1 MTTLFVKHNPA
12 FLEEEQLIE
21 NFVARQADFELV
33 KKIIGDHVPGSSSSQ
48 HQLITGARGSG
59 KTLLVHRLAAEINQ
73 HDALCNRFY
82 PLIFSEESYQVS
94 SAAEFWLESLFCLGR
109 QTGDEQLK
117 EAYLELRS
125 ETDDQQLSGRALQR
139 LLDFADS
146 AGKVILL
153 IVENLNML
161 FGDMANAEE
170 GENIRQT
177 LMNEPRLLLLATAT
191 NLFEGIDHPTTAM
204 FEMFRIHELQP
215 LDDEECNALWEL
227 NAGQKL
233 PGEQIRPVRIL
244 TGGNPRMLALFA
256 RCGAKRPFRQLL
268 DALVEAVDEHTEYFK
283 SHLDTMAPIERKVY
297 LALAELWSISSV
309 REIALVA
316 RLDVNKTSAY
326 LNRLLNRGIV
336 VIEKQAKRNKL
347 YGLSE
352 GSYSIYYLLRRY
364 GRLADRVRALV
375 KFMINLYDPLSD
387 RLFCEEGEIRL
398 YEHSR
403 DFFADFEEAV
413 MSLPE
418 RKHFQQYRDHFVSA
432 VVVARICPPR
442 HEAVKNIRVTE
453 RMTVFRGEEARE
465 NDVENKVLEEGFN
478 HAFGLLEASNYS
490 EAFHVFEAIIMVHK
504 SSSEDQ
510 IAVQVAVAIFGKGV
524 ALGNLNRPEEAVKT
538 YEELITTYKGRFE
551 ALLVLPVVMAMFSKG
566 CKLAELNRPEEAI
579 EVYGEA
585 IATYKDCSE
594 EQIVKWVVMA
604 LFGKAVLLG
613 ELNRKHEAL
622 QLYEELL
629 AQFKERTEGEV
640 AEQVAKCMIHNG
652 VILGDLHRWDEEI
665 QTYEELIAC
674 YKERPE
680 TGILEHVVSALFN
693 KGIALD
699 SLHRSDEAIQTYEEL
714 IATYKE
720 RSEEQIVV
728 KVSNAML
735 NTGVVYGKLDRYQ
748 EAETALLK
756 AMEVSA
762 QGLRAQLVL
771 LKLLMK
777 MQERQNEALE
787 LAGQY
792 VANSDLVES
801 TIEGAIAQFVKLAV
815 LGYAPEAL
823 CILVGSPAE
832 RHLEPLV
839 AALRLY
845 TGAEVRSAVEIL
857 DVAKDV
863 VKKIEGQQRIMN

>member
-1 MTTLFVKHNPA
+1 MTTRFVKHNPA

-21 NFVARQADFELV
+21 NFVVRQADVELL
-33 KKIIGDHVPGSSSSQ
+33 KRIISDHVPGSSQ
-48 HQLITGARGSG
+48 HQLLTGARGSG
-59 KTLLVHRLAAEINQ
+59 KTLLVHRLAAEIRQ
-73 HDALCNRFY
+73 HDELRNRFY

-109 QTGDEQLK
+109 QTGDEQWK

-125 ETDDQQLSGRALQR
+125 EIDDQQLSGRALQL

-146 AGKVILL
+146 EGKVILL

-161 FGDMANAEE
+161 FGDLASAEE

-227 NAGQKL
+227 NAGEKL

-364 GRLADRVRALV
+364 GRLADRVRAIV
-375 KFMINLYDPLSD
+375 TFMIHLYDPLSAK
-387 RLFCEEGEIRL
+387 LLPGEEGEVL
-398 YEHSR
+398 VSEHSP
-403 DFFADFEEAV
+403 AVYAAFEEAV
-413 MSLPE
+413 MSLPD
-418 RKHFQQYRDHFVSA
+418 RKHFQQYRDHFAAA
-432 VVVARICPPR
+432 VVVARSCPARP
-442 HEAVKNIRVTE
+442 EAVKNIRVAE
-453 RMTVFRGEEARE
+453 RMTVLRNGEARE
-465 NDVENKVLEEGFN
+465 DDVENKVLEEGFN
-478 HAFGLLEASNYS
+478 HAFGLLEAGNYA

-510 IAVQVAVAIFGKGV
+510 IAVQVAGAMFGKGV

-538 YEELITTYKGRFE
+538 YDELITTFKGRFE
-551 ALLVLPVVMAMFSKG
+551 GLHVLPVVMAMFSKG
-566 CKLAELNRPEEAI
+566 CKLIDLNRSEGAI
-579 EVYGEA
+579 EAYEEL
-585 IATYKDCSE
+585 IATYKECSE
-594 EQIVKWVVMA
+594 EQIVKRVVMA
-604 LFGKAVLLG
+604 LFGKALLLD
-613 ELNRKHEAL
+613 ELHRKHEAL

-629 AQFKERTEGEV
+629 ALFKERNEGEV
-640 AEQVAKCMIHNG
+640 AEQVAKCMVHNG
-652 VILGDLHRWDEEI
+652 VLLGEQHRMDEEI
-665 QTYEELIAC
+665 QLYEELIAR
-674 YKERPE
+674 YTERPE
-680 TGILEHVVSALFN
+680 TGILEQVVSARFN

-699 SLHRSDEAIQTYEEL
+699 SLLRLDEAVQTYEEL

-720 RSEEQIVV
+720 RPEEQIVV

-735 NTGVVYGKLDRYQ
+735 NKGVVYGKLDRYQ
-748 EAETALLK
+748 EAETAFMK
-756 AMEVSA
+756 AMELSA

-787 LAGQY
+787 LAGEY
-792 VANSDLVES
+792 VADADLVES
-801 TIEGAIAQFVKLAV
+801 TIEGAIEQFVKLAA

-823 CILVGSPAE
+823 CILVDSPAE

-857 DVAKDV
+857 EVAKDV
-863 VKKIEGQQRIMN
+863 VKKIEEQQRLMN

>member
-1 MTTLFVKHNPA
+1 MTTRFVKHNPA
-12 FLEEEQLIE
+12 FLEEEQLRE
-21 NFVARQADFELV
+21 NFVVRQVDFELI
-33 KKIIGDHVPGSSSSQ
+33 KQIIRDHVPGSSQ

-59 KTLLVHRLAAEINQ
+59 KTLLVHRIAAEIER
-73 HDALCNRFY
+73 HDDLRNRFY

-109 QTGDEQLK
+109 KTGDEQLNQ
-117 EAYLELRS
+117 AYLELRS
-125 ETDDQQLSGRALQR
+125 EIDDQLLSGRALQH

-146 AGKVILL
+146 QGKEILL

-161 FGDMANAEE
+161 FGDLASEEE
-170 GENIRQT
+170 GATIRQT

-191 NLFEGIDHPTTAM
+191 SLFEGIDHPSTAM
-204 FEMFRIHELQP
+204 FEMFRIHELKP
-215 LDDEECNALWEL
+215 LDDEESNALWEL
-227 NAGQKL
+227 IAGEKL
-233 PGEQIRPVRIL
+233 PGEQIRPVKIL
-244 TGGNPRMLALFA
+244 TGGNPRMLALLA

-268 DALVEAVDEHTEYFK
+268 DDLVEAVDEHTEYFK

-375 KFMINLYDPLSD
+375 KFMIYLYDPLSD
-387 RLFCEEGEIRL
+387 KQLSGEEGEIL
-398 YEHSR
+398 LSEHSH
-403 DFFADFEEAV
+403 DFFAAFEESV

-418 RKHFQQYRDHFVSA
+418 RKHFQECRDHFAAA
-432 VVVARICPPR
+432 VVVARSCPARP
-442 HEAVKNIRVTE
+442 EAVKNIRVAE
-453 RMTVFRGEEARE
+453 RMTVFRGGEALE
-465 NDVENKVLEEGFN
+465 DDVENKVLEEGFN
-478 HAFGLLEASNYS
+478 HAFGLLEAGNYA

-504 SSSEDQ
+504 SSPEDQ
-510 IAVQVAVAIFGKGV
+510 IAVQVAGAMFGKGV

-566 CKLAELNRPEEAI
+566 CKLHDLNRPEEAMQAYE
-579 EVYGEA
+579 EV

-622 QLYEELL
+622 QLYEEHL
-629 AQFKERTEGEV
+629 AQFKERAEGEV
-640 AEQVAKCMIHNG
+640 AEQVAKCMVHNG
-652 VILGDLHRWDEEI
+652 VLLGDLHRMDEEI
-665 QTYEELIAC
+665 QIYEELFAR

-680 TGILEHVVSALFN
+680 IGILEQVVSAQFN

-699 SLHRSDEAIQTYEEL
+699 RLHRSDEAIQTYEAL

-720 RSEEQIVV
+720 RPEEQIIV

-735 NTGVVYGKLDRYQ
+735 NKGVVYGKLDRYQ
-748 EAETALLK
+748 EAETAFMK
-756 AMEVSA
+756 AMELSA

-792 VANSDLVES
+792 VANTDLVES
-801 TIEGAIAQFVKLAV
+801 TIEGAIVQFVKLAA

-845 TGAEVRSAVEIL
+845 TGEEVRSALEIL
-857 DVAKDV
+857 EVAKDV
-863 VKKIEGQQRIMN
+863 VKKIDEQQRIMN

>member
-1 MTTLFVKHNPA
+1 MTTRFVKHNPA
-12 FLEEEQLIE
+12 FLEEEQLRE
-21 NFVARQADFELV
+21 NFVVRQVDFELI
-33 KKIIGDHVPGSSSSQ
+33 KRIISDHVPGSSQ
-48 HQLITGARGSG
+48 HLLVTGPRGCG
-59 KTLLVHRLAAEINQ
+59 KTLLVHRLAAEIRQ
-73 HDALCNRFY
+73 HDDLRNRFY
-82 PLIFSEESYQVS
+82 PLLFSEESYQVS

-125 ETDDQQLSGRALQR
+125 EIDDQLLSGRALQH

-146 AGKVILL
+146 EGKKILL

-161 FGDMANAEE
+161 FGDLASAEE
-170 GENIRQT
+170 GATIRQT

-191 NLFEGIDHPTTAM
+191 NLFEGIDHPSTAM
-204 FEMFRIHELQP
+204 FEMFRIHELKP
-215 LDDEECNALWEL
+215 LDDDDCNALWGL
-227 NAGQKL
+227 IAGEKM
-233 PGEQIRPVRIL
+233 PGEQITPVRIL
-244 TGGNPRMLALFA
+244 TGGNPRMLALLA
-256 RCGAKRPFRQLL
+256 RCGAKRSFRQLL
-268 DALVEAVDEHTEYFK
+268 DDLVEAVDEHTEYFK

-375 KFMINLYDPLSD
+375 TFMIHLYDPLSD
-387 RLFCEEGEIRL
+387 KLL
-398 YEHSR
+398 SEHSP
-403 DFFADFEEAV
+403 DVYAAFEEAV
-413 MSLPE
+413 MSLPD
-418 RKHFQQYRDHFVSA
+418 RKHFQQYRDHFA
-432 VVVARICPPR
+432 AEVVVSRSCPARP
-442 HEAVKNIRVTE
+442 EAVKNIRVAE
-453 RMTVFRGEEARE
+453 RMTVFRDGEARE
-465 NDVENKVLEEGFN
+465 DDVENKVLEEGFN
-478 HAFGLLEASNYS
+478 HAFGLLEAGNYA

-504 SSSEDQ
+504 SSLEDQ
-510 IAVQVAVAIFGKGV
+510 IAVQVAGAMFGKGV

-551 ALLVLPVVMAMFSKG
+551 ALFVLPVVMAMSSKG
-566 CKLAELNRPEEAI
+566 CQLADLNRPEEAI
-579 EVYGEA
+579 EAYEEV

-604 LFGKAVLLG
+604 LFGKALLLD

-622 QLYEELL
+622 QLYEELR
-629 AQFKERTEGEV
+629 APFKERTEGEV
-640 AEQVAKCMIHNG
+640 AEQVAKCMVHNG
-652 VILGDLHRWDEEI
+652 VLLGDLHRMDEEI
-665 QTYEELIAC
+665 QIYEELIAR
-674 YKERPE
+674 YNERPE
-680 TGILEHVVSALFN
+680 TGILEQVVSARFN

-699 SLHRSDEAIQTYEEL
+699 SLLRRDEAIQTYEEL
-714 IATYKE
+714 IATYKD
-720 RSEEQIVV
+720 RPEEQIVV

-735 NTGVVYGKLDRYQ
+735 NKGVVYGKLDRYQ
-748 EAETALLK
+748 EAETAFMK
-756 AMEVSA
+756 AMELSA
-762 QGLRAQLVL
+762 QGLKAQLVL

-792 VANSDLVES
+792 VSNADLVES
-801 TIEGAIAQFVKLAV
+801 TIEGTIEQFVKLAA

-857 DVAKDV
+857 EVAKDV
-863 VKKIEGQQRIMN
+863 VKKIEEQQRLMN

>member
-1 MTTLFVKHNPA
+1 MTTRFVKHNPA

-21 NFVARQADFELV
+21 NFVVRQADFELV
-33 KKIIGDHVPGSSSSQ
+33 KKIIGDHVPGSSQ

-59 KTLLVHRLAAEINQ
+59 KTLLVHRLAAEIKQ
-73 HDALCNRFY
+73 HDELLNRFY
-82 PLIFSEESYQVS
+82 PLLFSEESYQVS

-109 QTGDEQLK
+109 QTGDEQWK
-117 EAYLELRS
+117 QVYLELRS
-125 ETDDQQLSGRALQR
+125 EIDDQLLCERALQH
-139 LLDFADS
+139 LLDFADRE
-146 AGKVILL
+146 GKVILL

-161 FGDMANAEE
+161 FGDVANAEE

-191 NLFEGIDHPTTAM
+191 SLIEGIDHPSIAM

-227 NAGQKL
+227 IAGEKL

-244 TGGNPRMLALFA
+244 TGGNPRMLSLLA

-375 KFMINLYDPLSD
+375 TFMIHLYDPLSGK
-387 RLFCEEGEIRL
+387 LLPGEEGETRL
-398 YEHSR
+398 S
-403 DFFADFEEAV
+403 AFEEAV

-418 RKHFQQYRDHFVSA
+418 RKHFQECRDHFAAA
-432 VVVARICPPR
+432 VVVSRSCPARP
-442 HEAVKNIRVTE
+442 EAVKNIRVGE
-453 RMTVFRGEEARE
+453 RMTVFRGGGARE
-465 NDVENKVLEEGFN
+465 DDVENKVLEEGFN
-478 HAFGLLEASNYS
+478 HAFGLLEAGNYA

-510 IAVQVAVAIFGKGV
+510 IAVQVAGAMFGKGV
-524 ALGNLNRPEEAVKT
+524 ALCNLNRPEEAVKT
-538 YEELITTYKGRFE
+538 YDELITIYKGRFE
-551 ALLVLPVVMAMFSKG
+551 SLLVLPVVMALFSKG
-566 CKLAELNRPEEAI
+566 CKLADLNRPEAAI
-579 EVYGEA
+579 EAYEEV
-585 IATYKDCSE
+585 IAAYKDCSE

-604 LFGKAVLLG
+604 LFGKAVLLC
-613 ELNRKHEAL
+613 ELNRKQEAL
-622 QLYEELL
+622 QLYEERL
-629 AQFKERTEGEV
+629 APFKERTEGEV

-652 VILGDLHRWDEEI
+652 VLLGDLHRMDEEI
-665 QTYEELIAC
+665 QLYEELIAR
-674 YKERPE
+674 YTERPE
-680 TGILEHVVSALFN
+680 SGILEQVVSARFN

-699 SLHRSDEAIQTYEEL
+699 SLHRLDEAIQTYEEL
-714 IATYKE
+714 IASYKE

-735 NTGVVYGKLDRYQ
+735 NKGVVYGKLDRYQ
-748 EAETALLK
+748 EAETAFMK
-756 AMEVSA
+756 AMELSV

-787 LAGQY
+787 LAGEY
-792 VANSDLVES
+792 VANADLVES
-801 TIEGAIAQFVKLAV
+801 TIEGAIEQFVKLAA

-823 CILVGSPAE
+823 CILDGSPAE

-845 TGAEVRSAVEIL
+845 TGAEARSAVEIL
-857 DVAKDV
+857 EVAKDV
-863 VKKIEGQQRIMN
+863 VKKIEEQQRIMN